1 MDGYCYFGSFQEH
14 HLGLQALDRFDPF
27 LCKERDSEGQAWS
40 PERRVSIVELDPI
53 VITTIV
59 ITTMLLVELTN
70 FPVFFFV

>member
-1 MDGYCYFGSFQEH
+1 MDGYCYSGSFREH

-53 VITTIV
+53 VITA
-59 ITTMLLVELTN
+59 MLLVELTN